1 MLEVFGV
8 RHHLTAIEAYFAS
21 VDIDEVQLVA
31 HPAYLHLH
39 RTLRLAPLADAHEL
53 LIAPHGRQPTEW
65 TRVLKADLDSLIR
78 HIEVFSVEFD
88 MLAPAVLASSIL
100 FPGEHSRLLSLAE
113 VAVTRD
119 GQ

>member
-1 MLEVFGV
+1 MLEVLGV
-8 RHHLTAIEAYFAS
+8 RHHLTAIEAYLAS

-39 RTLRLAPLADAHEL
+39 RTLRLAPLTDSHEL
-53 LIAPHGRQPTEW
+53 LIAPHGRQSTEW
-65 TRVLKADLDSLIR
+65 TRVLEADLDSLIR

-88 MLAPAVLASSIL
+88 MLAPAVLTSSIL
-100 FPGEHSRLLSLAE
+100 FPGEHSRLFSLAE
-113 VAVTRD
+113 VTVTRD